1 LNADWASAIVIEAS
15 TGKILAAAEAPTV
28 DPNKPGAVRAQNRAS
43 RIFQTAFEPG
53 SILKPVAAATAI
65 DVGKATPLTHVVAPQ
80 SLRMPWGQFIND
92 AELHAPEKLTLTGVL
107 AQSSNTGIVQIGGKV
122 KAPTRYEYMQKF
134 GMGEKTGVNFEGES
148 SGVLTSYKTWD
159 KMTDKVVMFGQGVS
173 LTPIQTASI
182 YQTFANKGVRLS
194 PILISGCEDRNG
206 QLNPTA
212 VEAPVR
218 VISESTASQTLDM
231 LEKVVEK
238 GPIGRTARI
247 FGYRVAGKTG
257 TAQIAEGRGY
267 GSLHAVSFVGIAPA
281 ENPQYV
287 VAVTAYKSR
296 TVSNSLGATPGF
308 VAVMK
313 QVLKTYAVP
322 PSTTK
327 SKNIPTGWK

>member
-1 LNADWASAIVIEAS
+1 
-15 TGKILAAAEAPTV
+15 
-28 DPNKPGAVRAQNRAS
+28 
-43 RIFQTAFEPG
+43 
-53 SILKPVAAATAI
+53 
-65 DVGKATPLTHVVAPQ
+65 
-80 SLRMPWGQFIND
+80 MPWGQFIND

-159 KMTDKVVMFGQGVS
+159 RMTDKVVMFGQGVS

-296 TVSNSLGATPGF
+296 NVSNSLGATPGF

-322 PSTTK
+322 PSVTK